1 MRFMRPYFLLFL
13 LPVLS
18 ARTSDAVVLDWDSV
32 TWTPGTLANSF
43 DIDPA
48 KAGND
53 ITVTVTGNTGQLQP
67 EAVSPYPQT
76 PAITTNF
83 QGGLGT
89 AQNTLSIA
97 VNFTNQSQS
106 VTITID
112 FSALYSLGV
121 QNVSF
126 TLFDFDFDSGGSS
139 NYQDQLSAI
148 TALSIDGTT
157 LVAPTITTSSANT
170 LGGTSGLTQVVT
182 GTSSVADTG
191 PASGNGNVTITFG
204 TTAIKSFTFTYGS
217 GSSTVLDPTYQHV
230 GIHDIT
236 FTPVPEINPAWT
248 AVGSCILAA
257 ALILRHSAKF
267 RK

>member
-1 MRFMRPYFLLFL
+1 MRFVRRSIILFFFLVVF
-13 LPVLS
+13 
-18 ARTSDAVVLDWDSV
+18 ARTGEAVVLDWDTV
-32 TWTPGTLANSF
+32 TWTPGALTNSF
-43 DIDPA
+43 DVDPT

-67 EAVSPYPQT
+67 ELVAPNPQT

-97 VNFTNQSQS
+97 VNFTDQSQS

-112 FSALYSLGV
+112 FSALYAAGV

-126 TLFDFDFDSGGSS
+126 TLFDIDRLTGSGSD
-139 NYQDQLSAI
+139 YQDLLTGI

-170 LGGTSGLTQVVT
+170 RTGTGFTQVVT
-182 GTSSVADTG
+182 GTGSVSDTG
-191 PASGNGNVTITFG
+191 ATSGNGNVTISFG
-204 TTAIKSFTFTYGS
+204 TAAIKSFTFTYGS
-217 GSSTVLDPTYQHV
+217 GPIADPTYQHV

-236 FTPVPEINPAWT
+236 FTPVPELNPAWT

>member
-1 MRFMRPYFLLFL
+1 MRRYFLLFL
-13 LPVLS
+13 LTVLS
-18 ARTSDAVVLDWDSV
+18 AKTSDAVVLDWDTV
-32 TWTPGTLANSF
+32 TWTPGTFAKSF

-48 KAGND
+48 KAGSD

-97 VNFTNQSQS
+97 VNLTDQSQS

-126 TLFDFDFDSGGSS
+126 TLFDFDSSGSS
-139 NYQDQLSAI
+139 NYQDRLSGV

-182 GTSSVADTG
+182 DIASVADTG
-191 PASGNGNVTITFG
+191 PTSGNGNVTITFG
-204 TTAIKSFTFTYGS
+204 TTAIKSVTFTYGI
-217 GSSTVLDPTYQHV
+217 GSSTIPDPTYQHV

-236 FTPVPEINPAWT
+236 FTRVPEINPTWT
-248 AVGSCILAA
+248 ALGSCILAA
-257 ALILRHSAKF
+257 VLIFRHSAKF

>member
-1 MRFMRPYFLLFL
+1 M
-13 LPVLS
+13 V
-18 ARTSDAVVLDWDSV
+18 ATTSHAVVVDWDAL
-32 TWTPGTLANSF
+32 TWTPGALTNSY

-48 KAGND
+48 NAGND
-53 ITVTVTGNTGQLQP
+53 ITVTVSGNTAQLQP
-67 EAVSPYPQT
+67 EIVSPYPQT

-126 TLFDFDFDSGGSS
+126 TLFDFDFASGGSS
-139 NYQDQLSAI
+139 NYQDKLSGI

-170 LGGTSGLTQVVT
+170 LTGNGLTYVVT
-182 GTSSVADTG
+182 GTASVADAGAT
-191 PASGNGNVTITFG
+191 SGNGNVMISFG

-217 GSSTVLDPTYQHV
+217 GSGTVADPTYQHV

-248 AVGSCILAA
+248 AVGSCILAM